1 MEIFDE
7 VLAQEIEKPMSSI
20 NHSRIER
27 RLNVLLTPFEG
38 DFDIMPQ
45 LSLDLLGEKTTPDI
59 SICKSLTFDWQND
72 EIRLTVPPITTIEI
86 LSPKQ
91 ALTDVTDKIFKNYF
105 PAGVKSAWLI
115 IPTLQ
120 TIHIILPQNQI
131 FTYAKGAFTDPATHI
146 SMEVEDIF
154 R

>member
-7 VLAQEIEKPMSSI
+7 VFAQEIEKPMSSI

-27 RLNVLLTPFEG
+27 RLNVLLTPFE
-38 DFDIMPQ
+38 DNFDIMPQ

-59 SICKSLTFDWQND
+59 SICKSMTFDWQND
-72 EIRLTVPPITTIEI
+72 EIRLSVPPITTIEI

-91 ALTDVTDKIFKNYF
+91 ALTDITDKIFKNYF

-120 TIHIILPQNQI
+120 TIYIILPQNQI
-131 FTYAKGAFTDPATHI
+131 FTYTKGEFTDPATHI
-146 SMEVEDIF
+146 SMKVEDIF